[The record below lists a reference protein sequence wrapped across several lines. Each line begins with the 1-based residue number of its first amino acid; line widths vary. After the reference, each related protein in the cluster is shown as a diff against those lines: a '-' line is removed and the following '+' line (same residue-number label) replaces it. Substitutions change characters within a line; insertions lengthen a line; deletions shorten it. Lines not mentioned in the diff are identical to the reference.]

1 MLEGLDAHEHRKRT
15 KVHLFLI
22 KPRSGPSPM
31 SAPLARGG
39 AVRLDLVPSRE
50 LLLVVQALVVVL
62 LGLRA
67 AMASTARPARRAR
80 TRRPRGDAGEFVV
93 GIFHALL
100 EGLEELVAAALAA
113 EGAEARRHAAANL
126 LLVSVRQSSPR
137 EARRPLAGTR
147 AWSRR
152 SDAGCVMCSDAH
164 CVVCSDAANTSP
176 RLGRRLRRFDA
187 KIAKPLLLA
196 SGQ

>member
-1 MLEGLDAHEHRKRT
+1 M
-15 KVHLFLI
+15 
-22 KPRSGPSPM
+22 PS
-31 SAPLARGG
+31 PLARGG

-67 AMASTARPARRAR
+67 AMASTARPARGAR

-93 GIFHALL
+93 GVLHALL

-113 EGAEARRHAAANL
+113 EGAEARRHGVFRL
-126 LLVSVRQSSPR
+126 QPICYLSVCGK
-137 EARRPLAGTR
+137 ARLARHSGRAGTR

-152 SDAGCVMCSDAH
+152 SDAHCVVGSDATR
-164 CVVCSDAANTSP
+164 VVCSDAANKHGWDEGCANLT
-176 RLGRRLRRFDA
+176 RA
-187 KIAKPLLLA
+187 PLAA
-196 SGQ
+196 SGL

>member
-1 MLEGLDAHEHRKRT
+1 M
-15 KVHLFLI
+15 
-22 KPRSGPSPM
+22 PS
-31 SAPLARGG
+31 PLARGG

-113 EGAEARRHAAANL
+113 EGAEAGRHRLA
-126 LLVSVRQSSPR
+126 
-137 EARRPLAGTR
+137 EAH
-147 AWSRR
+147 SR
-152 SDAGCVMCSDAH
+152 S
-164 CVVCSDAANTSP
+164 
-176 RLGRRLRRFDA
+176 LG
-187 KIAKPLLLA
+187 LLA
-196 SGQ
+196 